1 MQKISG
7 QTISGE
13 IVERLQGLPKVKRIL
28 AAIMVGEDPTSLSFL
43 RQKEQFASKLD
54 VDFRRYDLPKSMD
67 NDALREE
74 VGRISKQKS
83 VGGVIVQLPLPEGIN
98 KYYVL
103 NAMTKEKDVDVLSE
117 RALGAFYNNRSPICP
132 PAVETV
138 KEIVERQNIDLS
150 KSNVAVVGLGALVGR
165 PIALWLMGKCA
176 HLDLLG
182 KGSNLEILAEADIV
196 ISGVG
201 EAGLIKPSTLKT
213 GAGVIDFGYYYFEDG
228 KLSGDLDTTS
238 SDIERLS
245 FYTPTPG
252 GTGPILVAKLLE
264 NFYKLNN
271 END

>member
-7 QTISGE
+7 QEVSSE
-13 IVERLQGLPKVKRIL
+13 IVARLQGLPKIKKIL
-28 AAIMVGEDPTSLSFL
+28 AAGNGGEDPTSLSFL
-43 RQKEQFASKLD
+43 RQKEQFAGKLG
-54 VDFRRYDLPKSMD
+54 VDFRRYDFPKSMG
-67 NDALREE
+67 NDELREE

-83 VGGVIVQLPLPEGIN
+83 VGGIIVQLPLPEGVN

-103 NAMTKEKDVDVLSE
+103 NAMAKEKDVDVLSE
-117 RALGAFYNNRSPICP
+117 RALGAFYNNRSLVCP

-138 KEIVERQNIDLS
+138 REIIEREKMDLS

-176 HLDLLG
+176 HLDLLD
-182 KGSNLEILAEADIV
+182 KDSNMGAVKDADLI

-201 EAGLIKPSTLKT
+201 EAGLIKPADLKE

-228 KLSGDLDTTS
+228 RLSGDLDTAS
-238 SDIERLS
+238 PDIGKLS

-264 NFYKLNN
+264 NFYKLNS
-271 END
+271 DA

>member
-13 IVERLQGLPKVKRIL
+13 IVERFKGLLKVKRIL

-74 VGRISKQKS
+74 VGKISKQKS
-83 VGGVIVQLPLPEGIN
+83 VGGVIVQLPLPEGVN

-103 NAMTKEKDVDVLSE
+103 NAMDKEKDVDVLSE
-117 RALGAFYNNRSPICP
+117 RALGAFYNDRNLVCP

-138 KEIVERQNIDLS
+138 KEIIERQSIDLS
-150 KSNVAVVGLGALVGR
+150 TLNVAVVGLGALVGK
-165 PIALWLMGKCA
+165 PIALWLMNKCA

-182 KGSNLEILAEADIV
+182 RGSSLSLLAEADIV
-196 ISGVG
+196 ISV
-201 EAGLIKPSTLKT
+201 
-213 GAGVIDFGYYYFEDG
+213 V
-228 KLSGDLDTTS
+228 
-238 SDIERLS
+238 
-245 FYTPTPG
+245 
-252 GTGPILVAKLLE
+252 
-264 NFYKLNN
+264 
-271 END
+271 